1 MPENVR
7 EIVFID
13 KETTMKIN
21 VPFLAVINKEIW
33 CAWRI

>member
-7 EIVFID
+7 ENVFID
-13 KETTMKIN
+13 KETMKIN